1 MEVKEKNKKLT
12 LDFINTL
19 KIRKYAS
26 NTIRNYETTYLQI
39 NNYFKNDILHTD
51 AKQIDIINFSKT
63 IANYKS
69 TTFNSKLSALSS
81 FYNHLQD
88 LDLIANNP
96 VKKQM
101 FRRLEYKEP
110 VALDDDE
117 IDKYFEIIEYHS
129 ILDQLIGAKILLATG
144 IRLNELIRLDL
155 YQDIEFRNNKA
166 FLHIRE
172 SKSKYPRTVPVF
184 DNILYYDLVKIRER
198 YFDIGS
204 YKLDINKNSF
214 LHTTQKF
221 YETYGY
227 RITPHMLRH
236 TFATRRYEEGL
247 DLNTIRLLLGHRTIN
262 MTLLYIANRLDIYNL
277 I

>member
-1 MEVKEKNKKLT
+1 MEVKTKNEELT
-12 LDFINTL
+12 SDFINAL

-39 NNYFKNDILHTD
+39 NDFFKNDILHTD
-51 AKQIDIINFSKT
+51 AKQSDIINFSKT

-81 FYNHLQD
+81 FYNYLQD
-88 LDLIANNP
+88 LDLIVKSP

-110 VALDDDE
+110 IALEDDE
-117 IDKYFEIIEYHS
+117 IQKYFEIIENHS

-144 IRLNELIRLDL
+144 IRLSELIRLDL
-155 YQDIEFRNNKA
+155 YQDIEFRNKKA

-184 DNILYYDLVKIRER
+184 DNILYFDLLKIRER
-198 YFDIGS
+198 YYDIGS

-214 LHTTQKF
+214 LHTTQKY

>member
-1 MEVKEKNKKLT
+1 MEVKNKNKQLT
-12 LDFINTL
+12 DEFINTL
-19 KIRKYAS
+19 KIRDYSS
-26 NTIRNYETTYLQI
+26 NTIRNYKTTYLQL
-39 NNYFKNDILHTD
+39 NNYFEDEISHIEV
-51 AKQIDIINFSKT
+51 KQIDIINFSKT

-81 FYNHLQD
+81 FYNYLMD
-88 LDLIANNP
+88 LDLLQNNP

-110 VALDDDE
+110 IALDDSE
-117 IDKYFEIIEYHS
+117 IEKYFEIIQNHS

-144 IRLNELIRLDL
+144 IRLSELIRLDL
-155 YQDIEFRNNKA
+155 YQDIEFRNKNA

-184 DNILYYDLVKIRER
+184 DKNLYYDLVKIRER
-198 YFDIGS
+198 YYDIKS
-204 YKLDINKNSF
+204 YKLDLNRNSF
-214 LHTTQKF
+214 LHTTQKY

-227 RITPHMLRH
+227 RISPHMLRH
-236 TFATRRYEEGL
+236 TFATKRYEEGL

>member
-1 MEVKEKNKKLT
+1 MEVKTKNEELT
-12 LDFINTL
+12 SDFINTL
-19 KIRKYAS
+19 KIRKYAT

-39 NNYFKNDILHTD
+39 NDFFKNDILHTD
-51 AKQIDIINFSKT
+51 ARQNDIINFSKT
-63 IANYKS
+63 IADYKS

-110 VALDDDE
+110 MALDAEE
-117 IDKYFEIIEYHS
+117 IEKYFEIIENHS

-144 IRLNELIRLDL
+144 IRLSELIRLDL
-155 YQDIEFRNNKA
+155 YQDIEFRNKKA

-184 DNILYYDLVKIRER
+184 DNILYYELVKIRER
-198 YFDIGS
+198 YFDVAS
-204 YKLDINKNSF
+204 YRLDLNRNSF
-214 LHTTQKF
+214 LHTTQKY